1 MGCSCY
7 CFVCKKN
14 NLNQIQTLNLR
25 FTLAAAAA
33 AAPRAPN
40 INSSQ
45 ITFNRRGSVISYE
58 SAVRNSA
65 LVVQPINQVDIDLFK
80 LPTYEEFI
88 SKQIL
93 TIFE

>member
-1 MGCSCY
+1 
-7 CFVCKKN
+7 
-14 NLNQIQTLNLR
+14 LNLR
-25 FTLAAAAA
+25 FTLAA

-45 ITFNRRGSVISYE
+45 ITFDRSGSVISYE
-58 SAVRNSA
+58 SAVRNST

-93 TIFE
+93 TIFD